1 VRPFAIRHW
10 LTDDQK
16 RRAASATYYP
26 DGHDGALRTEDD
38 RCPLAVALWPDHDL
52 CPLAVGPDHPRLR
65 LPSPR
70 SVERALAKRGH
81 NDRIYFAAQT
91 FIVAVDTGKIPPDR
105 VGEALGVEDG

>member
-38 RCPLAVALWPDHDL
+38 RCPLAVALWPDHPHV
-52 CPLAVGPDHPRLR
+52 C
-65 LPSPR
+65 LPGPR
-70 SVERALAKRGH
+70 SVERKLRKRGY
-81 NDRIYFAAQT
+81 NDRIYTAAQT
-91 FIVAVDTGKIPPDR
+91 FIDAVDTGKIPPDR
-105 VGEALGVEDG
+105 VGEALGVEEG